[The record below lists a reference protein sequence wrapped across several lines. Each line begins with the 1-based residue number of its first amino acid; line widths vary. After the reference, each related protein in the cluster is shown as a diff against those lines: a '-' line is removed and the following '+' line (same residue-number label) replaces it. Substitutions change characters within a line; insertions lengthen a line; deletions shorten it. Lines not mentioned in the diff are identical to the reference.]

1 MTSISQ
7 SLFYFYFIFR
17 IGGISEGV
25 SWGDVERVVL
35 ALTRDIACMRE
46 RGAREYE
53 RAIIMYLVIE
63 FDVTLALT
71 GEMSLLS
78 SAQQPDRET
87 VVGLRRN
94 REYLRLPEACGRS
107 GVFFESQLS
116 GLLEWNNP
124 GSV

>member
-17 IGGISEGV
+17 IGGVSEGV

-71 GEMSLLS
+71 GECLC
-78 SAQQPDRET
+78 SAQQPDRKT

-94 REYLRLPEACGRS
+94 RESLRLPEACGRS
-107 GVFFESQLS
+107 FFLKA
-116 GLLEWNNP
+116 N
-124 GSV
+124 